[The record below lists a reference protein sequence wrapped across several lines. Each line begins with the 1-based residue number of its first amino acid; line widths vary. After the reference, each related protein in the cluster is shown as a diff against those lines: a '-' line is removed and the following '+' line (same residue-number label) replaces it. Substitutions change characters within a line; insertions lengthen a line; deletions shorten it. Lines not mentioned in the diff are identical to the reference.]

1 MSFKVFFNIGNSRLF
16 LLFCAFSFSF
26 GADEQIITAQKREQI
41 LSEYEKLE
49 AAKSELDSYRQAT
62 KRLFNERQAQLLA
75 KEAELNA
82 TLALIAQKEQ
92 NISEANA
99 KSEAKVADMLA
110 KNEAILNELKKGN
123 NDKMLEA
130 YVKMKDGKIAEVLG
144 AMDATDAAKL
154 LYRMEA
160 KKISA
165 VLAKMD
171 AAKAVEL
178 TNLIKEGKI
187 FDENASKDSPAQNIA
202 QNGDENA
209 SANQEFQNSLCYNY
223 KKEQKCLIDFAEL
236 G

>member
-1 MSFKVFFNIGNSRLF
+1 MKSLLWGILEGIKKMSFKVFFNFGNSRLF

-49 AAKSELDSYRQAT
+49 AAKSELDSYREAT
-62 KRLFNERQAQLLA
+62 KRLFEQRQAQLLA

-144 AMDATDAAKL
+144 AMDAIDAAKL

-178 TNLIKEGKI
+178 TNLIREGKI
-187 FDENASKDSPAQNIA
+187 FDENASKDNSA

-209 SANQEFQNSLCYNY
+209 SAN
-223 KKEQKCLIDFAEL
+223 
-236 G
+236 

>member
-1 MSFKVFFNIGNSRLF
+1 MSFKVFFNFGSSRLF

-49 AAKSELDSYRQAT
+49 AAKSELDSYREAT

-144 AMDATDAAKL
+144 AMDAIDAAKL

-178 TNLIKEGKI
+178 TNLIREGKI
-187 FDENASKDSPAQNIA
+187 FDENSSKDNSA

-209 SANQEFQNSLCYNY
+209 SAN
-223 KKEQKCLIDFAEL
+223 
-236 G
+236 

>member
-1 MSFKVFFNIGNSRLF
+1 MKSLLWGILEGIKKMSFKVFFNLGNSRLF

-49 AAKSELDSYRQAT
+49 AAKSELDSYREAT
-62 KRLFNERQAQLLA
+62 KRLFEQRQAQLLA

-99 KSEAKVADMLA
+99 KSEAKVAGMLA

-209 SANQEFQNSLCYNY
+209 SAN
-223 KKEQKCLIDFAEL
+223 
-236 G
+236 

>member
-1 MSFKVFFNIGNSRLF
+1 MKSLLWGILEGIKKMSFKVFFNLGNSRLF

-49 AAKSELDSYRQAT
+49 AAKSELDSYREAT
-62 KRLFNERQAQLLA
+62 KRLFEQRQAQLLA

-130 YVKMKDGKIAEVLG
+130 YIKMKDGKIAEVLG
-144 AMDATDAAKL
+144 AMDAADAAKL

-209 SANQEFQNSLCYNY
+209 SAN
-223 KKEQKCLIDFAEL
+223 
-236 G
+236 

>member
-1 MSFKVFFNIGNSRLF
+1 MKSLLWGILEGIKKMSFKVFFNLVNSRLF

-49 AAKSELDSYRQAT
+49 AAKSELDSYREAT
-62 KRLFNERQAQLLA
+62 KRLFEQRQAQLLA

-209 SANQEFQNSLCYNY
+209 SAN
-223 KKEQKCLIDFAEL
+223 
-236 G
+236 

>member
-1 MSFKVFFNIGNSRLF
+1 MKSLLWGILEGIKKMSFKVFFNIGNSRLF

-49 AAKSELDSYRQAT
+49 AAKSELDSYREAT
-62 KRLFNERQAQLLA
+62 KRLFEQRQAQLLA

-178 TNLIKEGKI
+178 TNLIREGKI
-187 FDENASKDSPAQNIA
+187 FDENSSKDNSA

-209 SANQEFQNSLCYNY
+209 SAN
-223 KKEQKCLIDFAEL
+223 
-236 G
+236 

>member
-1 MSFKVFFNIGNSRLF
+1 MSFKVFFNFGNSRLF

-49 AAKSELDSYRQAT
+49 AAKSELDSYREAT
-62 KRLFNERQAQLLA
+62 KRLFEQRQAQLLA

-130 YVKMKDGKIAEVLG
+130 YIKMKDGKIAEVLG
-144 AMDATDAAKL
+144 AMDAIDAAKL

-178 TNLIKEGKI
+178 TNLIREGKI
-187 FDENASKDSPAQNIA
+187 FDENSSKDNSA

-209 SANQEFQNSLCYNY
+209 SAN
-223 KKEQKCLIDFAEL
+223 
-236 G
+236 

>member
-1 MSFKVFFNIGNSRLF
+1 MKLLLWGILEGIKKMSFKVFFNLGNSRLF

-49 AAKSELDSYRQAT
+49 AAKSELDSYREAT

-187 FDENASKDSPAQNIA
+187 FDENASKDNSS

-209 SANQEFQNSLCYNY
+209 SAN
-223 KKEQKCLIDFAEL
+223 
-236 G
+236 

>member
-1 MSFKVFFNIGNSRLF
+1 MKSLLWGILEGIKKMSFKVFFNIGNSRLF

-49 AAKSELDSYRQAT
+49 AAKSELDSYREAT

-187 FDENASKDSPAQNIA
+187 FDENASKDNSS

-209 SANQEFQNSLCYNY
+209 SAN
-223 KKEQKCLIDFAEL
+223 
-236 G
+236 

>member
-1 MSFKVFFNIGNSRLF
+1 MKSLLWGILEGIKKMSFKVFFNLGNSRLF

-49 AAKSELDSYRQAT
+49 AAKSELDSYREAT
-62 KRLFNERQAQLLA
+62 KRLFEQRQAQLLA

-144 AMDATDAAKL
+144 AMDAIDAAKL

-187 FDENASKDSPAQNIA
+187 FDENASKDNSA

-209 SANQEFQNSLCYNY
+209 SAN
-223 KKEQKCLIDFAEL
+223 
-236 G
+236 

>member
-49 AAKSELDSYRQAT
+49 AAKSELDSYREAT

-144 AMDATDAAKL
+144 AMDAIDAAKL

-178 TNLIKEGKI
+178 TNLIREGKI
-187 FDENASKDSPAQNIA
+187 FDENTSKDSPTQNIA

-209 SANQEFQNSLCYNY
+209 SAN
-223 KKEQKCLIDFAEL
+223 
-236 G
+236 

>member
-1 MSFKVFFNIGNSRLF
+1 MKLLLWGILEGIKKMSFKVFFNFGNSRLF

-49 AAKSELDSYRQAT
+49 AAKSELDSYREAT
-62 KRLFNERQAQLLA
+62 KRLFEQRQAQLLA

-144 AMDATDAAKL
+144 AMDAIDAAKL

-178 TNLIKEGKI
+178 TNLIREGKI
-187 FDENASKDSPAQNIA
+187 FDENTSKDSPAQN
-202 QNGDENA
+202 GDENT
-209 SANQEFQNSLCYNY
+209 SAN
-223 KKEQKCLIDFAEL
+223 
-236 G
+236 

>member
-1 MSFKVFFNIGNSRLF
+1 MSFKVFFNLGNSRLF

-49 AAKSELDSYRQAT
+49 AAKSELDSYREAT
-62 KRLFNERQAQLLA
+62 KRLFEQRQAQLLA
-75 KEAELNA
+75 KEAELNV

-209 SANQEFQNSLCYNY
+209 SAN
-223 KKEQKCLIDFAEL
+223 
-236 G
+236 

>member
-1 MSFKVFFNIGNSRLF
+1 MSFKVLFNLGNSRLF

-49 AAKSELDSYRQAT
+49 AAKSELDSYREAT

-187 FDENASKDSPAQNIA
+187 FDENTSKDNSS

-209 SANQEFQNSLCYNY
+209 SAN
-223 KKEQKCLIDFAEL
+223 
-236 G
+236 

>member
-1 MSFKVFFNIGNSRLF
+1 MSFKVFFNLGNSRLF

-49 AAKSELDSYRQAT
+49 AAKSELDSYREAT

-144 AMDATDAAKL
+144 AMDAIDAAKL

-178 TNLIKEGKI
+178 TNLIREGKI
-187 FDENASKDSPAQNIA
+187 FDENSSKDNSS

-209 SANQEFQNSLCYNY
+209 SAN
-223 KKEQKCLIDFAEL
+223 
-236 G
+236 

>member
-1 MSFKVFFNIGNSRLF
+1 MSFKVFFNLGNSRLF

-49 AAKSELDSYRQAT
+49 AAKSELDSYREAT

-187 FDENASKDSPAQNIA
+187 FDENSSKDNSA

-209 SANQEFQNSLCYNY
+209 SAN
-223 KKEQKCLIDFAEL
+223 
-236 G
+236 

>member
-1 MSFKVFFNIGNSRLF
+1 MKSLLWGILEGIKKMSFKVFFNLGNSRLF

-49 AAKSELDSYRQAT
+49 AAKSELDSYREAT
-62 KRLFNERQAQLLA
+62 KRLFEQRQAQLLA

-130 YVKMKDGKIAEVLG
+130 YIKMKDGKIAEVLG
-144 AMDATDAAKL
+144 AMDAIDAAKL

-178 TNLIKEGKI
+178 TNLIREGKI
-187 FDENASKDSPAQNIA
+187 FDENTSKDSPTQNIA

-209 SANQEFQNSLCYNY
+209 SAN
-223 KKEQKCLIDFAEL
+223 
-236 G
+236 

>member
-1 MSFKVFFNIGNSRLF
+1 MSFKVLFNLGNSRLF

-49 AAKSELDSYRQAT
+49 AAKSELDSYREAT

-187 FDENASKDSPAQNIA
+187 FDENASKDNSA

-209 SANQEFQNSLCYNY
+209 SAN
-223 KKEQKCLIDFAEL
+223 
-236 G
+236 

>member
-1 MSFKVFFNIGNSRLF
+1 MKSLLWGILEGIKKMSFKVFFNLGNSRLF
-16 LLFCAFSFSF
+16 YALLFCAFSFSF

-49 AAKSELDSYRQAT
+49 AAKSELDSYREAT
-62 KRLFNERQAQLLA
+62 KRLFEQRQAQLLA

-187 FDENASKDSPAQNIA
+187 FDENSSKDNSSQNIA

-209 SANQEFQNSLCYNY
+209 SAN
-223 KKEQKCLIDFAEL
+223 
-236 G
+236 

>member
-1 MSFKVFFNIGNSRLF
+1 MSFKVLFNLGNSRLF

-49 AAKSELDSYRQAT
+49 AAKSELDSYREAT
-62 KRLFNERQAQLLA
+62 KRLFEQRQAQLLA

-187 FDENASKDSPAQNIA
+187 FDENASKDNSS

-209 SANQEFQNSLCYNY
+209 SAN
-223 KKEQKCLIDFAEL
+223 
-236 G
+236 

>member
-1 MSFKVFFNIGNSRLF
+1 MSFKVFFNLGNSRLF

-49 AAKSELDSYRQAT
+49 AAKSELASYREAT

-144 AMDATDAAKL
+144 AMDAIDAAKL

-187 FDENASKDSPAQNIA
+187 FDENASKDNSSQNIA

-209 SANQEFQNSLCYNY
+209 SAN
-223 KKEQKCLIDFAEL
+223 
-236 G
+236 

>member
-1 MSFKVFFNIGNSRLF
+1 MKSLLWGILEGIKKMSFKVFFNFGSSRLF

-49 AAKSELDSYRQAT
+49 AAKSELDSYREAT

-187 FDENASKDSPAQNIA
+187 FDENASKDSPAQNIV

-209 SANQEFQNSLCYNY
+209 SAN
-223 KKEQKCLIDFAEL
+223 
-236 G
+236 

>member
-1 MSFKVFFNIGNSRLF
+1 MSFKVLFNLGNSRLF

-49 AAKSELDSYRQAT
+49 AAKSELDSYREAT

-209 SANQEFQNSLCYNY
+209 SAN
-223 KKEQKCLIDFAEL
+223 
-236 G
+236 

>member
-1 MSFKVFFNIGNSRLF
+1 MKSLLWGILEGIKKMSFKVFFNFGNSRLF

-26 GADEQIITAQKREQI
+26 GADEQIIAAQKREQI

-49 AAKSELDSYRQAT
+49 AAKSELDSYREAT
-62 KRLFNERQAQLLA
+62 KRLFEQRQAQLLA

-178 TNLIKEGKI
+178 TNLIREGKI
-187 FDENASKDSPAQNIA
+187 FDENSSKDNSSQNIA

-209 SANQEFQNSLCYNY
+209 SAN
-223 KKEQKCLIDFAEL
+223 
-236 G
+236 

>member
-1 MSFKVFFNIGNSRLF
+1 MSFKVFFNLGNSRLF

-49 AAKSELDSYRQAT
+49 AAKSELDSYREAT
-62 KRLFNERQAQLLA
+62 KRLFEQRQAQLLA

-123 NDKMLEA
+123 NDNMLEA

-209 SANQEFQNSLCYNY
+209 SAN
-223 KKEQKCLIDFAEL
+223 
-236 G
+236 

>member
-1 MSFKVFFNIGNSRLF
+1 MSFKVFFNLGNSRLF
-16 LLFCAFSFSF
+16 YALLFCAFSFSF

-49 AAKSELDSYRQAT
+49 AAKSELDSYREAT

-187 FDENASKDSPAQNIA
+187 FDENSSKDNSS

-209 SANQEFQNSLCYNY
+209 SAS
-223 KKEQKCLIDFAEL
+223 
-236 G
+236 

>member
-1 MSFKVFFNIGNSRLF
+1 MSFKVFFNLGNSRLF

-49 AAKSELDSYRQAT
+49 AAKSELDSYREAT

-178 TNLIKEGKI
+178 TNLIREGKI
-187 FDENASKDSPAQNIA
+187 FDENSSKDNSS

-209 SANQEFQNSLCYNY
+209 SAN
-223 KKEQKCLIDFAEL
+223 
-236 G
+236 

>member
-1 MSFKVFFNIGNSRLF
+1 MSFKVFFNFGNSRLF

-49 AAKSELDSYRQAT
+49 AAKSELDSYREAT

-187 FDENASKDSPAQNIA
+187 FDENASKDNSS

-209 SANQEFQNSLCYNY
+209 SAN
-223 KKEQKCLIDFAEL
+223 
-236 G
+236 

>member
-1 MSFKVFFNIGNSRLF
+1 MSFKVFFNLGNSRLF

-49 AAKSELDSYRQAT
+49 AAKSELDSYREAT

-92 NISEANA
+92 NISVANA

-209 SANQEFQNSLCYNY
+209 SAN
-223 KKEQKCLIDFAEL
+223 
-236 G
+236 

>member
-1 MSFKVFFNIGNSRLF
+1 MSFKVFFNLGNSRLF
-16 LLFCAFSFSF
+16 YALLFCAFSFSF

-49 AAKSELDSYRQAT
+49 AAKSELDSYREAT

-99 KSEAKVADMLA
+99 KSEAKVAGMLA

-187 FDENASKDSPAQNIA
+187 FDENASKYSPAQNIA

-209 SANQEFQNSLCYNY
+209 SAN
-223 KKEQKCLIDFAEL
+223 
-236 G
+236 

>member
-1 MSFKVFFNIGNSRLF
+1 MKSLLWGILEGIKKMSFKVFFNIGNSRLF

-49 AAKSELDSYRQAT
+49 AAKSELDSYREAT
-62 KRLFNERQAQLLA
+62 KRLFEQRQAQLLA

-144 AMDATDAAKL
+144 AMDAIDAAKL

-178 TNLIKEGKI
+178 TNLIREGKI
-187 FDENASKDSPAQNIA
+187 FDENTSKYNSAQNS
-202 QNGDENA
+202 DENA
-209 SANQEFQNSLCYNY
+209 SAN
-223 KKEQKCLIDFAEL
+223 
-236 G
+236 

>member
-1 MSFKVFFNIGNSRLF
+1 MKSLLWGILEGIKKMSFKVFFNLGNSRLF

-49 AAKSELDSYRQAT
+49 AAKSELDSYREAT

-92 NISEANA
+92 NISETNA

-187 FDENASKDSPAQNIA
+187 FDENASKDNSS

-209 SANQEFQNSLCYNY
+209 SAN
-223 KKEQKCLIDFAEL
+223 
-236 G
+236 

>member
-1 MSFKVFFNIGNSRLF
+1 MSFKVFFNLGNSRLF

-49 AAKSELDSYRQAT
+49 AAKSELDSYREAT
-62 KRLFNERQAQLLA
+62 KRLFEQRQAQLLA

-144 AMDATDAAKL
+144 AMDAIDAAKL

-209 SANQEFQNSLCYNY
+209 SAN
-223 KKEQKCLIDFAEL
+223 
-236 G
+236 

>member
-1 MSFKVFFNIGNSRLF
+1 MSFKVFFNLGNSRLF

-26 GADEQIITAQKREQI
+26 GADEQIIAAQKREQI

-49 AAKSELDSYRQAT
+49 AAKSELDSYREAT
-62 KRLFNERQAQLLA
+62 KQLFNERQAQLLA

-178 TNLIKEGKI
+178 TNLIREGKI
-187 FDENASKDSPAQNIA
+187 FDENSSKDNSS

-209 SANQEFQNSLCYNY
+209 SAN
-223 KKEQKCLIDFAEL
+223 
-236 G
+236 

>member
-1 MSFKVFFNIGNSRLF
+1 MKSLLWGILEGIKKMSFKVFFNLGNSRLF
-16 LLFCAFSFSF
+16 YALLFCAFSFSF

-49 AAKSELDSYRQAT
+49 AAKSELDSYREAT

-187 FDENASKDSPAQNIA
+187 FDENASKDNSS

-209 SANQEFQNSLCYNY
+209 SAN
-223 KKEQKCLIDFAEL
+223 
-236 G
+236 

>member
-1 MSFKVFFNIGNSRLF
+1 MKSLLWGILEGIKKMSFKVFFNLGNSRLF

-49 AAKSELDSYRQAT
+49 AAKSELDSYREAT
-62 KRLFNERQAQLLA
+62 KRLFEQRQAQLLA

-99 KSEAKVADMLA
+99 KSEAKIADMLA

-130 YVKMKDGKIAEVLG
+130 YIKMKDGKIAEVLG
-144 AMDATDAAKL
+144 AMDAIDAAKL

-160 KKISA
+160 KKISS

-178 TNLIKEGKI
+178 TNLIREGKI
-187 FDENASKDSPAQNIA
+187 FDENSSKDNSS

-209 SANQEFQNSLCYNY
+209 SAN
-223 KKEQKCLIDFAEL
+223 
-236 G
+236 

>member
-1 MSFKVFFNIGNSRLF
+1 MKSLLWGILEGIKKMSFKVFFNFGNSRLF

-26 GADEQIITAQKREQI
+26 GADEQIIAAQKREQI

-49 AAKSELDSYRQAT
+49 AAKSELDSYREAT
-62 KRLFNERQAQLLA
+62 KRLFEQRQAQLLA

-178 TNLIKEGKI
+178 TNLIREGKI
-187 FDENASKDSPAQNIA
+187 FDENTSKDNSS

-209 SANQEFQNSLCYNY
+209 SAN
-223 KKEQKCLIDFAEL
+223 
-236 G
+236 

>member
-1 MSFKVFFNIGNSRLF
+1 MKSLLWGILEGIKKMSFKVLFNLGNSRLF

-49 AAKSELDSYRQAT
+49 AAKSELDSYREAT

-144 AMDATDAAKL
+144 AMDAIDAAKL

-178 TNLIKEGKI
+178 TNLIREGKI
-187 FDENASKDSPAQNIA
+187 FDENSSKDNSS

-209 SANQEFQNSLCYNY
+209 SAN
-223 KKEQKCLIDFAEL
+223 
-236 G
+236 

>member
-1 MSFKVFFNIGNSRLF
+1 MKLLLWGILEKIKKMSFKVFFNLGNSRLF

-49 AAKSELDSYRQAT
+49 AAKSELDSYREAT
-62 KRLFNERQAQLLA
+62 KRLFEQRQAQLLA

-144 AMDATDAAKL
+144 AMDAIDAAKL

-187 FDENASKDSPAQNIA
+187 FDENASKDNSSQNIA

-209 SANQEFQNSLCYNY
+209 SAN
-223 KKEQKCLIDFAEL
+223 
-236 G
+236 

>member
-1 MSFKVFFNIGNSRLF
+1 MKSLLWGILEGIKKMSFKVFFNLGNSRLF

-49 AAKSELDSYRQAT
+49 AAKSELDSYREAT

-130 YVKMKDGKIAEVLG
+130 YIKMKDGKIAEVLG

-187 FDENASKDSPAQNIA
+187 FDENASKDNSS

-209 SANQEFQNSLCYNY
+209 SAN
-223 KKEQKCLIDFAEL
+223 
-236 G
+236 